1 MTRLPS
7 AVFRYRVA
15 GVQIEAFPDQNGV
28 DVQFPWEPAPASHD
42 QLVTVDAFDVD
53 TYPVTN
59 ADYDVYLAESGYLP
73 ENAYNWLRAWAHQRN
88 DSAFHRA
95 ASALARLEAAA
106 PEARSELT
114 VFAGAYYAAA
124 DFTVSAGGESRAIPV
139 AAPDGLQTVAFTVK
153 FTGTLATSWTLT
165 DAFPSTDA
173 PNINFQAAALKLA

>member
-1 MTRLPS
+1 LTHVSGEATSQFTNNPS
-7 AVFRYRVA
+7 AFSWTGGEPTKRTANTTHGVFATA
-15 GVQIEAFPDQNGV
+15 G
-28 DVQFPWEPAPASHD
+28 S
-42 QLVTVDAFDVD
+42 
-53 TYPVTN
+53 
-59 ADYDVYLAESGYLP
+59 
-73 ENAYNWLRAWAHQRN
+73 
-88 DSAFHRA
+88 
-95 ASALARLEAAA
+95 LARLEATA
-106 PEARSELT
+106 PEGSVGELT